1 MYMFSENKAEDL
13 EIKKKL
19 LENTI
24 SRNIQIVFT
33 DTKSILPNENIVF
46 DSVGNIEEDILLSHI
61 EGLGHPRSYITKEPR
76 CKSRWVQ

>member
-33 DTKSILPNENIVF
+33 DTKAFYQMKILYLTALN
-46 DSVGNIEEDILLSHI
+46 
-61 EGLGHPRSYITKEPR
+61 
-76 CKSRWVQ
+76 